1 MVKLSLQEL
10 AKELLKGLVK
20 ALTKKL
26 ALELDGKMA
35 KWQGLIDC
43 NENGNTGAGN
53 GEKSSPS
60 KSSPT
65 PPKPRRGSVTQRNP
79 LPKAAYKK

>member
-1 MVKLSLQEL
+1 
-10 AKELLKGLVK
+10 
-20 ALTKKL
+20 
-26 ALELDGKMA
+26 MA

-43 NENGNTGAGN
+43 NENGNNGAGN

-60 KSSPT
+60 KSTPT